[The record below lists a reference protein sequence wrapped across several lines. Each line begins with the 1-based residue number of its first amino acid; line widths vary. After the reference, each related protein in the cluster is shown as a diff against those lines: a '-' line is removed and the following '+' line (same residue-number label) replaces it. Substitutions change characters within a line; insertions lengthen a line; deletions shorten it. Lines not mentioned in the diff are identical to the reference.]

1 MARKINPLAFRL
13 GTTQNH
19 HSLWFAQPKR
29 FSTGLQ
35 EDEKIRDCINN
46 YIQNRIQNYIQKNI
60 RRSSNFEEIGITHI
74 EIQKKI
80 DGIEVII
87 YIAFPN
93 FLIEDRDQIIKE
105 LQTNVQKELNSI
117 NQKLK
122 ISITKIENPYGQP
135 IILAKYIALQLEN
148 RIPSKKAMKKAIEL
162 TKETN
167 TKGIKIQI
175 SGRIAG
181 KEVARAKWIRSG
193 RVPLQTIRAKINYC
207 CYPVQTVHGILG
219 IKVWTFVDGE

>member
-60 RRSSNFEEIGITHI
+60 RRSSDFEEIGITHI

-93 FLIEDRDQIIKE
+93 LLIEDRNQIIKE

-135 IILAKYIALQLEN
+135 VILAKYIALQLEN

>member
-46 YIQNRIQNYIQKNI
+46 YIQNRIHNYIQKNI
-60 RRSSNFEEIGITHI
+60 RRSSDFEEIGITHI

-93 FLIEDRDQIIKE
+93 LLIEDRNQIIKE

-148 RIPSKKAMKKAIEL
+148 RVPSKKAMKKAIEL
-162 TKETN
+162 TTETN